1 MSGLRNDHRGT
12 DAQRKAMSPAQ
23 VTDSAGADGAAPT
36 SASALCLCASVVKP
50 LGRTAVL
57 ALCAGALV
65 LGGCRGERADA
76 PPRQFFPDM
85 DDQPRWD
92 PQEESK
98 FFEDGRT
105 MRTPPA
111 GTVAFARA
119 PLDPG
124 AAGNADWAETFRL
137 ERANFLREDDATYQG
152 GRVDENG
159 QVVEFVAQMPMPVT
173 MAMLERGRER
183 FNIYC
188 SVCHGYTGDGQGM
201 VGQQWA
207 YALPTFYD
215 PKYSTPDPASNLWR
229 DGYLFHVTRVG
240 VVDVAG
246 VQKMP
251 PYAHALS
258 EQDSWAIVAYIRAL
272 QRSHEGRIQDVP
284 AMDRQILE
292 QQRPSAVPAT
302 PAGGAIPAGGQEGG
316 Q

>member
-1 MSGLRNDHRGT
+1 M
-12 DAQRKAMSPAQ
+12 KASE
-23 VTDSAGADGAAPT
+23 
-36 SASALCLCASVVKP
+36 SVVHP
-50 LGRTAVL
+50 LGRAAAL
-57 ALCAGALV
+57 ALCAAALA

-92 PQEESK
+92 PQEASR

-105 MRTPPA
+105 MRYPPA

-119 PLDPG
+119 PLDP
-124 AAGNADWAETFRL
+124 AVAGNADWAETFRL
-137 ERANFLREDDATYQG
+137 ERANLLQEDDVIYHG

-159 QVVEFVAQMPMPVT
+159 RVVEFAAEMPMPVT

-188 SVCHGYTGDGQGM
+188 SVCHGYTGDGRGM
-201 VGQQWA
+201 VGQQWS

-215 PKYSTPDPASNLWR
+215 PKYSTPDEASNLWR
-229 DGYLFHVTRVG
+229 DGYIFSVTRLG
-240 VVDVAG
+240 VKDATG
-246 VQKMP
+246 AEKMP

-258 EQDSWAIVAYIRAL
+258 IQDSWAIVAYIRAL
-272 QRSHEGRIQDVP
+272 QRSNAGRIDDVP
-284 AMDRQILE
+284 PMDRQILE
-292 QQRPSAVPAT
+292 QQRPAAVPAGASPA
-302 PAGGAIPAGGQEGG
+302 PAGQAGPAGGQEGG